1 MTTQQADTTRGFTL
15 IELLLYIS
23 IVGSLLITITF
34 FFGLVAEARV
44 KNQSVSEV
52 NDQAVAAMDYI
63 TQTIRNA
70 TSITSPA
77 AGASAAALTVV
88 VPTGSLSPTIINL
101 NGTVLQTKEGAAAAV
116 ALTNSK
122 VQITSLTFKNL
133 TKTGTAGL
141 VQVSFTMTRTNIAG
155 RNEYDFQKTFTTS
168 AELTW

>member
-1 MTTQQADTTRGFTL
+1 MAAQHADSNGFTL

-23 IVGSLLITITF
+23 IVGSLLITITL
-34 FFGLVAEARV
+34 FFGLAAEARI
-44 KNQSVSEV
+44 KSQSVSEV
-52 NDQAVAAMDYI
+52 NDQAAAVMDYL
-63 TQTIRNA
+63 TQTVRNA

-77 AGASAAALTVV
+77 AGASATALTIV

-101 NGTVLQTKEGAAAAV
+101 TGTTLQIKEGAAGAV

-141 VQVSFTMTRTNIAG
+141 VQISFTMIRTNAAG

-168 AELTW
+168 AELAW